1 METVKPD
8 FRRRRDSAENARP
21 LGESAENITIRSLNA
36 AYREQLDLCDRL
48 EEIADSLPAQFDRQ
62 QCMEAA
68 ATLGPMIRNQH
79 RREEQILFPWIALQN
94 GADQPLANTLARLT
108 SEHFED
114 ECFAEEL
121 ADTLQRLGAGEPV
134 NTEALGYM
142 LRGFFEGMRRHIAG
156 ALDAGATP
164 HEVLAV
170 LEAVAVLGIHSTAQG
185 FPMLAEEVRQRGL
198 TL

>member
-8 FRRRRDSAENARP
+8 FRRRRDSAENAHP

-36 AYREQLDLCDRL
+36 AYREQLELCDRL
-48 EEIADSLPAQFDRQ
+48 EEIADSLPTQFDRQ
-62 QCMEAA
+62 RCIEAA
-68 ATLGPMIRNQH
+68 TTLGPMIRNQH
-79 RREEQILFPWIALQN
+79 RREEQVLFPWIALRN
-94 GADQPLANTLARLT
+94 GVDKPLETTLARLT

-142 LRGFFEGMRRHIAG
+142 LRGFFEGMRRHIAFEQDHLLA
-156 ALDAGATP
+156 ALTEDTKLSA
-164 HEVLAV
+164 
-170 LEAVAVLGIHSTAQG
+170 
-185 FPMLAEEVRQRGL
+185 
-198 TL
+198 

>member
-1 METVKPD
+1 MGTVKPD
-8 FRRRRDSAENARP
+8 FRRRRDSAENALL
-21 LGESAENITIRSLNA
+21 LGESVENITIRSLNA

-48 EEIADSLPAQFDRQ
+48 EEIADSLPAQFDRR

-142 LRGFFEGMRRHIAG
+142 LRGFFEGMRRHIAFEQDHLLA
-156 ALDAGATP
+156 ALKDDTKLSA
-164 HEVLAV
+164 
-170 LEAVAVLGIHSTAQG
+170 
-185 FPMLAEEVRQRGL
+185 
-198 TL
+198 